1 MTAFR
6 ALRVFEE
13 NGGYVTRLV
22 ERTPDE
28 LPAGEVTV
36 RVAWSSLNYKDALSL
51 SGNKGVTRKYPHTPG
66 IDAAGTV
73 VASSSAQVKA
83 GDRVIVTGYDLGMNT
98 DGGFGECIRVPASWV
113 VPAPPGLD
121 LRTAMALG
129 TAGLTAALCVD
140 SLLQVGIAPSQGEVL
155 VTGASGGVGSV
166 AVMLLAQHG
175 FSVIAGSGK
184 ADRAA
189 WLKGIGAQDVI
200 GREALLAGSEKA
212 MLKERWAGVVDTV
225 GGDILFNAVKA
236 TKYGGSVACC
246 GLTAG
251 ANFSGNVFPFILR
264 GVNLLGVD
272 SVELPLD
279 IKLQM
284 WDLLANEWRL
294 PTLASITEEIGLEQV
309 PDYGERML
317 RGGTAGRILVRV
329 TGD

>member
-113 VPAPPGLD
+113 VPAPAGLD